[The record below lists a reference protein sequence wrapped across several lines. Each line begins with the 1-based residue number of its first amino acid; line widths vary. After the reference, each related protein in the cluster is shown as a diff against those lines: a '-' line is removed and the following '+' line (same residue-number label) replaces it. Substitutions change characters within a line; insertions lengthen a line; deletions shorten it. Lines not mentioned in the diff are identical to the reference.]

1 VIRFNVWRVTLSQG
15 IDRAIDEL
23 RDCRGIVIDLR
34 GNPGGLAGMVM
45 GIAGHFFDEQ
55 VALGTMRSRSGK
67 LDFVANP
74 RRSTAAGVAV
84 RPFAGRVAIV
94 VDGLSASTSEF
105 FAGGM
110 QSLGRARVFGETTAG
125 QALPATLVTLPD
137 GDVLL
142 HAFADFWVAGG
153 RRLEGVGVTPDE
165 PVALRRADLLAGRDS
180 AMDAAIRWAAS
191 GERRP

>member
-1 VIRFNVWRVTLSQG
+1 
-15 IDRAIDEL
+15 
-23 RDCRGIVIDLR
+23 
-34 GNPGGLAGMVM
+34 
-45 GIAGHFFDEQ
+45 
-55 VALGTMRSRSGK
+55 
-67 LDFVANP
+67 
-74 RRSTAAGVAV
+74 
-84 RPFAGRVAIV
+84 VAIV

-142 HAFADFWVAGG
+142 HAFADFRVAGG

-165 PVALRRADLLAGRDS
+165 PVALRRADLLAGGDP
-180 AMDAAIRWAAS
+180 AMDAAIRWAGS
-191 GERRP
+191 DGGGP